1 MKAEGSITWDIAAE
15 ALKFFRWALSNGQ
28 KLAVDLDY
36 VPLPPDVVKAVEAS
50 WKDIKDASGKAV
62 LN

>member
-1 MKAEGSITWDIAAE
+1 MDAGTH
-15 ALKFFRWALSNGQ
+15 
-28 KLAVDLDY
+28 DLTIWGLFQQAD
-36 VPLPPDVVKAVEAS
+36 VVVKAGEAS

>member
-1 MKAEGSITWDIAAE
+1 MTEAASAMAAKEFFAWVYANGDE
-15 ALKFFRWALSNGQ
+15 AAK
-28 KLAVDLDY
+28 KLDY